1 MPEAVL
7 DNSAYARM
15 RTSSAVRD
23 AVLAYLDLPLHSLRS
38 VLVQRIEI
46 GVSARDV
53 TDHERT
59 LAALRAM
66 PVLPQTD
73 DVVETAHTLQRTLVE
88 RGTHRGPKVVD
99 VVIAAT
105 ALVHGAEVLHYDAD
119 YDLIADAEPRLR
131 TRWVVPRGS
140 VA

>member
-7 DNSAYARM
+7 DNSAYARI
-15 RTSSAVRD
+15 RTTPAVRD
-23 AVLAYLDLPLHSLRS
+23 AVLEYVGSPLHTLRS
-38 VLVQRIEI
+38 VLVQRMEI

-53 TDHERT
+53 AEYDAGMSV
-59 LAALRAM
+59 LAGM

-73 DVVETAHTLQRTLVE
+73 AVVAVAHEMQRALVQ

-105 ALVHGAEVLHYDAD
+105 ALVHDAEVLHYDAD

>member
-1 MPEAVL
+1 M
-7 DNSAYARM
+7 
-15 RTSSAVRD
+15 
-23 AVLAYLDLPLHSLRS
+23 
-38 VLVQRIEI
+38 LVQRMEI

-53 TDHERT
+53 TEYDAGMSV
-59 LAALRAM
+59 LAGM

-73 DVVETAHTLQRTLVE
+73 DVVEAAHALQRTLVE
-88 RGTHRGPKVVD
+88 RGAHRGPKVVD

-119 YDLIADAEPRLR
+119 YDLIAEAEPRLR

>member
-1 MPEAVL
+1 
-7 DNSAYARM
+7 M

-23 AVLAYLDLPLHSLRS
+23 AVLAYVGLPLHTLRS

-59 LAALRAM
+59 LASLQAM

-73 DVVETAHTLQRTLVE
+73 DVVEAAQALQRTLVE

>member
-7 DNSAYARM
+7 DNSAFARV
-15 RTSSAVRD
+15 RTSPSVRD
-23 AVLAYLDLPLHSLRS
+23 AVLAYLGLPLHTLRS
-38 VLVQRIEI
+38 VLVQRVEI

-53 TDHERT
+53 GDHDRT
-59 LAALRAM
+59 LASLRAM

-73 DVVETAHTLQRTLVE
+73 EVVETAHALQRVLVE

-105 ALVHGAEVLHYDAD
+105 ALVHDAEVLHYDAD